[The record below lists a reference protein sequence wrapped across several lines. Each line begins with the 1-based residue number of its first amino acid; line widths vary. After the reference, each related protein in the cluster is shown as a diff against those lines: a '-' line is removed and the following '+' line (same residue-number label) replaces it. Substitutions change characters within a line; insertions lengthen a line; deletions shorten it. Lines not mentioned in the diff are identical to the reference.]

1 MCTSVAIGFY
11 IRDAQSYASFR
22 PTILAMSRQDNS
34 IFSVYEKKP
43 TPVAEVG
50 EGQVVRV
57 KIDDEMEDD
66 FCVV

>member
-1 MCTSVAIGFY
+1 M
-11 IRDAQSYASFR
+11 
-22 PTILAMSRQDNS
+22 LAMSRQDNS

-43 TPVAEVG
+43 THVAEVG
-50 EGQVVRV
+50 EGHVVRV